1 MNLSSRLSTSTAV
14 LCLILCLAAC
24 GIRVEIADIPQP
36 TPTDRPWWR
45 LYYSGN
51 GVYRLLANPVVTF
64 GAQVQPLAEVF
75 MQDEVKPIRLIRYRQ
90 FWVPVE
96 YTVAWYDAESSEAAI
111 RLNLAYRRNDEETWQ
126 PYDTVE
132 HVLNAVR
139 IPDQRRDT
147 LGLAY
152 YSDTVGTMQV
162 RAEVILNARQAN
174 GETMRQI
181 DVREFVV
188 TTFSEPEEIELDTDA
203 MLPNLEGLA
212 DTIPLLDWRAW
223 RGGPCNLAD
232 RAEDSAWAEAL
243 SDACAAFDEDDF
255 WGVLEAFGTL
265 GDIDDPYLAADTMSN
280 LGIFLLW
287 AGDFS
292 NAENAFQLARELS
305 ETLDDVQSMLMH
317 MNNQAAA
324 LAAGGDVGKAYS
336 ILEEVNE
343 LRNQFWDEG
352 GIRLLNANT
361 AYLGR
366 DYGQLI
372 EARNWFSSQGLPQ
385 TETLNLWIFR
395 IENGM

>member
-1 MNLSSRLSTSTAV
+1 
-14 LCLILCLAAC
+14 
-24 GIRVEIADIPQP
+24 VEIADIPQP